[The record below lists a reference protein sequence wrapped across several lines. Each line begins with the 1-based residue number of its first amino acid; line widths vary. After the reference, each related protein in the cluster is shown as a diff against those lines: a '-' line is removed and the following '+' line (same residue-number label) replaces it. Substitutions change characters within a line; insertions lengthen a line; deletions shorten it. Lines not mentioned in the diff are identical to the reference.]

1 MFATL
6 KTAWKTEDIRKKII
20 YTLMMIVV
28 FRLGCYIPIP
38 GVNPGFISQQVENY
52 SILGFINLMNGGA
65 LGNFTLFA
73 MGIQPYITASI
84 IINLL
89 TVAIPSLERMAKEPD
104 GKQKIENIT
113 RIFGVVLG
121 GIMAIGL
128 ILTMGSDALIHS
140 ETVPTWLI
148 YVTVTLVATAGSALC
163 IWIGDR
169 ITDKGIGNGI
179 SFLIFAGI
187 ASRVLPVV
195 VSYISLVFSGATTF
209 WLVPVVLGLI
219 FLVILGLTVVELGER
234 RVPVQYAKRVVGR
247 KMFGGNSTNIP
258 MRVNQNGVMPLI
270 FAVTI
275 IQFPG
280 MIAQLWP
287 NSGFYAW
294 YQQWLGSGTIIYM
307 IIYALLIVGF
317 AYFYTTISFNPI
329 EISKNMQQNGGFI
342 PGIRPGRPTSDYLK
356 RISHRLTM
364 FSAVFLAVLAA
375 VPTIFSGLMGGIS
388 AFGATSLMILVSVAL
403 ETSKTIEAE
412 LTMRNYK
419 GFLK

>member
-6 KTAWKTEDIRKKII
+6 KTAWKTEDIRKKIV
-20 YTLMMIVV
+20 YTLLMIVV

-38 GVNPGFISQQVENY
+38 GVNPAFISQQVENY

-89 TVAIPSLERMAKEPD
+89 TVAIPALERMAKEPD
-104 GKQKIENIT
+104 GKDKLENIT
-113 RIFGVVLG
+113 RIFGVVLAG
-121 GIMAIGL
+121 VMAIGL
-128 ILTMGSDALIHS
+128 ILTMGPSALIQS
-140 ETVPTWLI
+140 ETVPSWLI
-148 YVTVTLVATAGSALC
+148 YITIALVATAGSALC

-169 ITDKGIGNGI
+169 ITEKGIGNGI

-187 ASRVLPVV
+187 ASRVLPVMF
-195 VSYISLVFSGATTF
+195 SYFSLVFAGATTF
-209 WLVPVVLGLI
+209 WLVPVVLALI
-219 FLVILGLTVVELGER
+219 FLVILGLTLVDLGER

-247 KMFGGNSTNIP
+247 KMYGGNSTNIP

-270 FAVTI
+270 FAATI
-275 IQFPG
+275 VQFPG
-280 MIAQLWP
+280 MIAQFWP

-294 YQQWLGSGTIIYM
+294 YQQWLGSGTVIYM
-307 IIYALLIVGF
+307 IVYALLIIGF

-364 FSAVFLAVLAA
+364 FSAVFLAVIAA
-375 VPTIFSGLMGGIS
+375 VPTIFTGLMGGIS

>member
-6 KTAWKTEDIRKKII
+6 KTAWKTEDIRKKIV
-20 YTLMMIVV
+20 YTLLMIVV

-38 GVNPGFISQQVENY
+38 GVNPAFISQQVENY

-89 TVAIPSLERMAKEPD
+89 TVAIPALERMAKEPD
-104 GKQKIENIT
+104 GKDKLENIT
-113 RIFGVVLG
+113 RIFGVVLAG
-121 GIMAIGL
+121 VMAIGL
-128 ILTMGSDALIHS
+128 ILTMGPSALIQS
-140 ETVPTWLI
+140 ETVPSWLI
-148 YVTVTLVATAGSALC
+148 YITIALVATAGSALC

-169 ITDKGIGNGI
+169 ITEKGIGNGI

-187 ASRVLPVV
+187 ASRVLPVMF
-195 VSYISLVFSGATTF
+195 SYFSLVFAGATTF
-209 WLVPVVLGLI
+209 WLVPVVLALI
-219 FLVILGLTVVELGER
+219 FLVILGLTLVDLGER

-247 KMFGGNSTNIP
+247 KMYGGNSTNIP

-270 FAVTI
+270 FAATI
-275 IQFPG
+275 VQFPG
-280 MIAQLWP
+280 MIAQFWP

-294 YQQWLGSGTIIYM
+294 YQQWLGSGTVIYM
-307 IIYALLIVGF
+307 IVYALLIVGF

-364 FSAVFLAVLAA
+364 FSAVFLAVIAA
-375 VPTIFSGLMGGIS
+375 VPTIFTGLMGGIS

>member
-1 MFATL
+1 MFETL
-6 KTAWKTEDIRKKII
+6 KTAWKTEDIRKKIV
-20 YTLMMIVV
+20 YTLLMLAV

-38 GVNPGFISQQVENY
+38 GVNPSFINQQVENF

-89 TVAIPSLERMAKEPD
+89 TVAIPALERMAKEPD
-104 GKQKIENIT
+104 GKDKIENIT
-113 RIFGVVLG
+113 RIFGVVLAG
-121 GIMAIGL
+121 VMAIGL
-128 ILTMGSDALIHS
+128 ILTMGSGAVLPS
-140 ETVPTWLI
+140 ETVPTWLS
-148 YVTVTLVATAGSALC
+148 YVTIVLVATAGSALC

-169 ITDKGIGNGI
+169 ITEKGIGNGI

-187 ASRVLPVV
+187 ASRVLPVI
-195 VSYISLVFSGATTF
+195 VSYFSLVFAGATTF
-209 WLVPVVLGLI
+209 WLVPVVIALI
-219 FLVILGLTVVELGER
+219 FLVILALTLVDLGER

-247 KMFGGNSTNIP
+247 KMYGGNSTHIP

-270 FAVTI
+270 FAATL

-280 MIAQLWP
+280 MIAQFWP

-294 YQQWLGSGTIIYM
+294 YQQWLGAGTVIYM
-307 IIYALLIVGF
+307 IVYALLIVGF

-364 FSAVFLAVLAA
+364 FSAVFLAVVAA
-375 VPTIFSGLMGGIS
+375 VPTVFSGLMGGIS

>member
-1 MFATL
+1 MFETL
-6 KTAWKTEDIRKKII
+6 KTAWKTEDIRKKIV
-20 YTLMMIVV
+20 YTLLMVVV

-38 GVNPGFISQQVENY
+38 GVNPAYISQQVENF

-89 TVAIPSLERMAKEPD
+89 TVAIPALERMAKEPD
-104 GKQKIENIT
+104 GKDKIENIT
-113 RIFGVVLG
+113 RIFGIALSGV
-121 GIMAIGL
+121 MAIGL
-128 ILTMGSDALIHS
+128 ILTMGPNALIQS
-140 ETVPTWLI
+140 ETVPGWLI
-148 YVTVTLVATAGSALC
+148 YVTVALVATAGSALC

-169 ITDKGIGNGI
+169 ITEKGIGNGI

-187 ASRVLPVV
+187 ASRVLPVMF
-195 VSYISLVFSGATTF
+195 SYFSLVFAGATTF

-219 FLVILGLTVVELGER
+219 FLVILGLTLVDLGER

-247 KMFGGNSTNIP
+247 KMYGGNTTNIP

-270 FAVTI
+270 FAATI

-280 MIAQLWP
+280 MIAQFWP

-307 IIYALLIVGF
+307 IVYALLIIGF

-364 FSAVFLAVLAA
+364 FSAVFLAVIAA
-375 VPTIFSGLMGGIS
+375 VPTIFTDLMGGIS

>member
-6 KTAWKTEDIRKKII
+6 KTAWKTEDIRKKIV
-20 YTLMMIVV
+20 YTIMMIAI
-28 FRLGCYIPIP
+28 FRLGCYVPIP
-38 GVNPGFISQQVENY
+38 GVNPAYISQQVSNY

-84 IINLL
+84 IVNLL

-104 GKQKIENIT
+104 GKDKIENIT
-113 RIFGVVLG
+113 RIFGIVLA

-128 ILTMGSDALIHS
+128 ILTMGSGALMPS
-140 ETVPTWLI
+140 ETVPTWLT
-148 YVTVTLVATAGSALC
+148 YVTITLVATAGSALC

-169 ITDKGIGNGI
+169 ITEKGIGNGI

-187 ASRVLPVV
+187 ASRVLPVIITYF
-195 VSYISLVFSGATTF
+195 SMVFAGATTF
-209 WLVPVVLGLI
+209 WLVPVVIALI
-219 FLVILGLTVVELGER
+219 LLVVLGLTLVDLGER

-247 KMFGGNSTNIP
+247 KVYGGNSTNIP

-270 FAVTI
+270 FASTI

-280 MIAQLWP
+280 MIAQFWP

-294 YQQWLGSGTIIYM
+294 YRQWLGAGTVIYM
-307 IIYALLIVGF
+307 IVYALLIVGF

-342 PGIRPGRPTSDYLK
+342 PGIRPGRPTSEYLQ

-364 FSAVFLAVLAA
+364 FSAVFLAVIAA
-375 VPTIFSGLMGGIS
+375 VPTVFSGLMGGIS